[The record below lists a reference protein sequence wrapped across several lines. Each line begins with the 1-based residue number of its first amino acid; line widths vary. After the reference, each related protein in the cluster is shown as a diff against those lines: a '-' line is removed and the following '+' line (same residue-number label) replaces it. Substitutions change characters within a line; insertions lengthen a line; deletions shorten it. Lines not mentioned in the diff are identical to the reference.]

1 MRAAELVGFVW
12 IQSGVDPAEH
22 HGGAPGAGAG
32 PDFVAAKRVARVDP
46 DADDVTGLHALEI
59 EGLERLIGN
68 LWPAMRVRCRSG
80 ENEQP
85 TRCDHANP
93 ERQMT
98 RVYEVDTHS
107 ALSLIGPV
115 TIGPTGIGDGA
126 ASERFV

>member
-1 MRAAELVGFVW
+1 M
-12 IQSGVDPAEH
+12 
-22 HGGAPGAGAG
+22 
-32 PDFVAAKRVARVDP
+32 DP

-59 EGLERLIGN
+59 EWLQRLVGDVR
-68 LWPAMRVRCRSG
+68 PAMRGRCRG
-80 ENEQP
+80 RENEQP
-85 TRCDHANP
+85 SRCDHADP
-93 ERQMT
+93 ERQMA